1 MLFNTKLIG
10 MQLKM
15 DKEKNFRVLDQ
26 RNLIQNKNYVPKE
39 VKIIGNKTK

>member
-15 DKEKNFRVLDQ
+15 DKEKKDIERYERSAVVCGVFQ
-26 RNLIQNKNYVPKE
+26 IS
-39 VKIIGNKTK
+39 GS